1 MAGVLGVIFTCIL
14 VKSILR
20 ASTAVDHVPV
30 LIWSTQSSLW
40 KGQLFEYEGHI
51 ISEQE
56 LHNLLQPLFNQS
68 SRNIVLFL
76 QDKLSMDDFTY
87 YRRDHANEKPF
98 HSLQISIETSASSL
112 VLPAVTTQGSSH
124 LSEYLQ
130 KQTEWN
136 IFTADHLPIEDLD
149 IDPSKPNLFLVN
161 LPVLS
166 STSDESRAHV
176 LANNDLTMGK
186 FTTNLKNLGIPF
198 TAIYTAFSPS
208 KGFKSTD
215 MTSHTGRQ
223 LLAVDIPAPARYS
236 PLTVTNGTYTCIIM
250 FATKVALTFKNTLH
264 VDLTNETFVS
274 HTVNSTSS
282 ECSDTNTL
290 VSLKYSNPA
299 EGINTLELRFLM
311 TNKFYKGSARKWF
324 TFDSLEIIQDN
335 LHTARFNASISAPA
349 EYSYHCQ
356 LVGTNMNYASR
367 FIPANKEAQ
376 AWEIHISDFQI
387 QGFNIKNN
395 MFSYASDCASFF
407 TPGIWMGLMSTFL
420 MLSILYYG
428 LLMIMQLTTNDR
440 FDDPKGAAI
449 FVPQTN

>member
-14 VKSILR
+14 VKSILQ

-30 LIWSTQSSLW
+30 LIWSSQ
-40 KGQLFEYEGHI
+40 
-51 ISEQE
+51 
-56 LHNLLQPLFNQS
+56 
-68 SRNIVLFL
+68 R
-76 QDKLSMDDFTY
+76 
-87 YRRDHANEKPF
+87 
-98 HSLQISIETSASSL
+98 
-112 VLPAVTTQGSSH
+112 
-124 LSEYLQ
+124 
-130 KQTEWN
+130 
-136 IFTADHLPIEDLD
+136 
-149 IDPSKPNLFLVN
+149 
-161 LPVLS
+161 
-166 STSDESRAHV
+166 
-176 LANNDLTMGK
+176 
-186 FTTNLKNLGIPF
+186 
-198 TAIYTAFSPS
+198 
-208 KGFKSTD
+208 
-215 MTSHTGRQ
+215 
-223 LLAVDIPAPARYS
+223 
-236 PLTVTNGTYTCIIM
+236 
-250 FATKVALTFKNTLH
+250 
-264 VDLTNETFVS
+264 
-274 HTVNSTSS
+274 
-282 ECSDTNTL
+282 

-324 TFDSLEIIQDN
+324 TFDSLEIIQDH

-407 TPGIWMGLMSTFL
+407 TPGIWMGLISTFL